1 VDTEL
6 HHRVVVGSDGSPA
19 ADAALRWALTHAAAH
34 GRAVEVVRAWDLD
47 LGMFLSP
54 VPPGAEDLAA
64 SAKNAKAAAEEAV
77 ERCRADI
84 GSEVDVRVR
93 AERGRP
99 ARVLAAASEG
109 AALLVVGRRGAGAV
123 RQLLGSTSTAAL
135 RAARCPV
142 AVVPASEPATGAIV
156 VGWDGSAPSQRAVAW
171 AAEEAAARAAVLEV
185 VVGWQVTTL
194 HSAVPHDL
202 GYVPPLS
209 AYEELAATEA
219 QAGAQIAVELSAGRL
234 APDGVTAHAVHRAP
248 AAALLQAAEEADL
261 VVVGSRG
268 RGGFSGLVLG
278 SVSDQVSRHARCP
291 VVVVRGATDAVE
303 GPAHSEDDT
312 STHEVRSR

>member
-1 VDTEL
+1 
-6 HHRVVVGSDGSPA
+6 
-19 ADAALRWALTHAAAH
+19 
-34 GRAVEVVRAWDLD
+34 
-47 LGMFLSP
+47 
-54 VPPGAEDLAA
+54 
-64 SAKNAKAAAEEAV
+64 
-77 ERCRADI
+77 
-84 GSEVDVRVR
+84 VR
-93 AERGRP
+93 AERGKP

-142 AVVPASEPATGAIV
+142 AVVPASEPATGTIV

-219 QAGAQIAVELSAGRL
+219 EAGVALARESTGGRL
-234 APDGVTAHAVHRAP
+234 PADQVRARPMHRL
-248 AAALLQAAEEADL
+248 AARALLEAADGAAL

-268 RGGFSGLVLG
+268 RGGFAGLVLG
-278 SVSDQVSRHARCP
+278 STSDQVARHASCP
-291 VVVVRGATDAVE
+291 VVVVRRESDPVEDTDR
-303 GPAHSEDDT
+303 GS
-312 STHEVRSR
+312 